1 MNTQLY
7 KTKFS
12 GAKLSKLAGISERQF
27 ESFRKSGL
35 IETKSRYT
43 LQDVIYVNLSDYF
56 RSKQKTTWLNIKKF
70 YTDVFGSVEF
80 LANLPYLELDGIK
93 IDSEEKTYELFY
105 KNDELADVRSKKII
119 ETITKEE
126 ELHLSRMLSD
136 YGLTLENCFLNLSR
150 KIYLIQ
156 FDLVLKKIIENS
168 KDMDL
173 KVDVKELL
181 SA

>member
-1 MNTQLY
+1 MNTLLY
-7 KTKFS
+7 RTKFS
-12 GAKLSKLAGISERQF
+12 GAKLSKLAGITVTQF
-27 ESFRKSGL
+27 DSFRKSGL
-35 IETKSRYT
+35 IESKSRYS
-43 LQDVIYVNLSDYF
+43 LQDVIFVSLSNYF
-56 RSKQKTTWLNIKKF
+56 RTKEKMSWLSIYKF
-70 YTDVFGSVEF
+70 YVDIFGSVEF
-80 LANLPYLELDGIK
+80 FANLPYLELDGIK

-126 ELHLSRMLSD
+126 ELHLSKMLSD

-173 KVDVKELL
+173 KVDVRELL